1 MPSIKIAVGIKR
13 GHVSKCLEQW
23 LLTMGSTNISKY
35 KLEQNVTWESLGDPV
50 VRTLCFHC
58 WGCGFNT
65 W

>member
-35 KLEQNVTWESLGDPV
+35 KFEQNVTWESLGDPV